1 MARAFRG
8 LRTEP
13 LPAYD
18 AVVIG
23 AGIGGLVCA
32 NLLARDGLKVLLVEQ
47 HYMVGGYCSTFRR
60 SGYTF
65 DAGTHFYPLL
75 GNPQTISGKLLRDL
89 GIETEWIKM
98 DPVDHFHL
106 PDGFRF
112 EVPADFDR
120 YLAKL
125 KTEFPHEVAAL
136 DEFFTFARNAY
147 LYGLLYH
154 VRGQDTGWLAQ
165 HSALTL
171 KETLEKYFRDPRL
184 KLLLCADCAHWG
196 SRPGRT
202 AFVADS
208 MLRFAYFLGNYY
220 PKGGSQAF
228 SDELA
233 CRFEE
238 RGGHILM
245 SSEITRILTRNGA
258 ATGVEIM
265 AGPGRSKRMVQVH
278 AEAVVSNADLRS
290 TIDKLIGRDQLEAD
304 YLRPIDELRP
314 SMPCFVTHIGLQ
326 NIDTVVLRAAAG
338 YHLPKWDLDEVV
350 TSGFKM
356 FVPTLFAPEMAPPG
370 GHIVVVQKL
379 TDVNYDEMTDW
390 PAHKAAVESEI
401 LCNLERLMPGFH
413 KKIVVCLSASAL
425 TSWRYTRNYKGA
437 MLGWEMSPEQ
447 FGERR
452 PGICGPLRNLF
463 FTGHWTQPGGGITMV
478 VISAMRVAAAIR
490 TGFETREVTAP
501 IYTNASARES

>member
-1 MARAFRG
+1 
-8 LRTEP
+8 
-13 LPAYD
+13 
-18 AVVIG
+18 
-23 AGIGGLVCA
+23 
-32 NLLARDGLKVLLVEQ
+32 
-47 HYMVGGYCSTFRR
+47 
-60 SGYTF
+60 
-65 DAGTHFYPLL
+65 
-75 GNPQTISGKLLRDL
+75 
-89 GIETEWIKM
+89 
-98 DPVDHFHL
+98 
-106 PDGFRF
+106 
-112 EVPADFDR
+112 
-120 YLAKL
+120 
-125 KTEFPHEVAAL
+125 
-136 DEFFTFARNAY
+136 
-147 LYGLLYH
+147 
-154 VRGQDTGWLAQ
+154 
-165 HSALTL
+165 
-171 KETLEKYFRDPRL
+171 
-184 KLLLCADCAHWG
+184 
-196 SRPGRT
+196 
-202 AFVADS
+202 
-208 MLRFAYFLGNYY
+208 
-220 PKGGSQAF
+220 
-228 SDELA
+228 
-233 CRFEE
+233 
-238 RGGHILM
+238 M